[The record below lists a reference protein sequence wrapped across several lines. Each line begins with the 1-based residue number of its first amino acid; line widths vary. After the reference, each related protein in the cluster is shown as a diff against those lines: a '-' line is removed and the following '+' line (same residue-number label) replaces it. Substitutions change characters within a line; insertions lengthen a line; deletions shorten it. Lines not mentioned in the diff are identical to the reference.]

1 MVTGLTTEG
10 KVASFGGIV
19 QSVENGHREYP
30 GYPVPEPVTCLLGSA
45 PASAYRVQRDH
56 RQQPIHASQP

>member
-10 KVASFGGIV
+10 KMASFGGIV

-30 GYPVPEPVTCLLGSA
+30 GYPVRITMK
-45 PASAYRVQRDH
+45 
-56 RQQPIHASQP
+56 